1 MVGIMSMSQ
10 RLRELIAEFAEVQA
24 NPITDGALVDRMSTE
39 ATRWVN
45 AVHMQCRRVSE
56 PLVDANNPGEEIWRQ
71 EIDLHFL
78 LVALTRLRR
87 AVGITTRVDQLQ
99 ATLVNRIIE
108 FDDRVPYLSRLRNVA
123 EHFDDYTVGR
133 GRDTRVMR
141 FELQRWS
148 MDRDPDG
155 HLIWIWLG
163 ERLQIAEAHS
173 AAKLLYQGFI
183 TDIERYVADL
193 AQRSLDE

>member
-1 MVGIMSMSQ
+1 MVGIMSMPQ
-10 RLRELIAEFAEVQA
+10 RRRELIAEFAEVQA

-45 AVHMQCRRVSE
+45 AVHMQCRRISE

-87 AVGITTRVDQLQ
+87 AVGITTRVDQLK

-108 FDDRVPYLSRLRNVA
+108 FETSVPYLSRLRNVA
-123 EHFDDYTVGR
+123 EHFDEYTVGR

-148 MDRDPDG
+148 MDHDPDG
-155 HLIWIWLG
+155 QLVWIWLG
-163 ERLQIAEAHS
+163 ERLHLAEACS
-173 AAKLLYQGFI
+173 AAKLLHQGFI
-183 TDIERYVADL
+183 SDIERYVTAL
-193 AQRSLDE
+193 AEKKS